1 MVLVWWL
8 SRINSDWVRLA
19 AEAYAQRVLA
29 TTETLE
35 TKPRKSQQFGW
46 PRESK
51 IYAYKTKARLN
62 AIENGKNT

>member
-1 MVLVWWL
+1 MWWR

-46 PRESK
+46 P
-51 IYAYKTKARLN
+51 LG
-62 AIENGKNT
+62 IENLRIQKKGPIERD